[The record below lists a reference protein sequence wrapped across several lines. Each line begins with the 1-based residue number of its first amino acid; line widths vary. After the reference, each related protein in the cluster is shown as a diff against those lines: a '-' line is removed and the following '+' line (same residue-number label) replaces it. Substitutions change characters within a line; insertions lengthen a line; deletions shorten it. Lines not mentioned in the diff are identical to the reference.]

1 MGMECVD
8 YAELLNKVG
17 LPISLLAALIYAIF
31 KTFSWVAPRIDKYVS
46 EYHALANRK
55 ADTLEKATQE
65 CAKHQA
71 ETAELLRT
79 LNQLAE
85 KLDKSN
91 VIQSP

>member
-1 MGMECVD
+1 MECAD

-31 KTFSWVAPRIDKYVS
+31 RTFSWVAPRIDKYVS
-46 EYHALANRK
+46 EYLSLANRK
-55 ADTLEKATQE
+55 ADILEKATQE

-79 LNQLAE
+79 LSQLTE
-85 KLDKSN
+85 RLDKSN